1 MTPPLYGFT
10 VGGVHDAAASDMAVA
25 ALSLFSL
32 PAHAIVYWYVLY
44 HSVCRSPARTPHP
57 CGLVYDA
64 TDLA

>member
-1 MTPPLYGFT
+1 MLPRLTRPWPLF
-10 VGGVHDAAASDMAVA
+10 
-25 ALSLFSL
+25 LFSL

-57 CGLVYDA
+57 FGLVYDA